1 MRLCATLAT
10 TSAMTLAFA
19 LAAQANTFYLTV
31 AGLGGEPDYEQRFA
45 LLASETEKTL
55 KTHAPDAS
63 IETFKGASATKANI
77 RAALGRI
84 AAAAKPQDSVV
95 VLLIGHGTF
104 EGDYKFNLPGPD
116 LSAQELAELLN
127 KIPATRQLVVNTT
140 SASGGGNEALR
151 KANRILISATK
162 TGSENNATVFA
173 RFWVEALGDPS
184 ADTDKNGSVSAMEAF
199 RFAEGKTKAFY
210 EEQKRLSTEHAV
222 IEDSPKGGAAGQL
235 AMSFSVLRLN
245 GESASSDPAKRTL
258 QAKRDQVESQ
268 IDQLKFQKS
277 LLAPE
282 LYRAQLSKLLLE
294 LARVQEELDK

>member
-1 MRLCATLAT
+1 MNRSLMRL
-10 TSAMTLAFA
+10 FA
-19 LAAQANTFYLTV
+19 LLAVALTAHANTFYLTI

-63 IETFKGASATKANI
+63 IETFKGPDATRANI

-84 AAAAKPQDSVV
+84 AAAAKPQDAVV
-95 VLLIGHGTF
+95 ILLIGHGTF

-162 TGSENNATVFA
+162 TGSEKNATVFA

-199 RFAEGKTKAFY
+199 RFAERKTKSFY

-235 AMSFSVLRLN
+235 AMNFPVLRLN
-245 GESASSDPAKRTL
+245 AETAAADPAKRVL
-258 QAKRDQVESQ
+258 QAKRDQVETQ
-268 IDQLKFQKS
+268 IDQLKYQKS

-282 LYRAQLSKLLLE
+282 LYRTQLSKLLLE